1 MCNLSDAFMEEQ
13 YQDPEFLAWLEQKN
27 KNITEQME
35 QHHNSLQHAYDVI
48 AGEMNEILTQMEI
61 EDMEKHYD
69 HMSQWEL
76 LNEL

>member
-1 MCNLSDAFMEEQ
+1 MCNLTDSFMEEQ
-13 YQDPEFLAWLEQKN
+13 YQDPEFLSWLEQKN

-35 QHHNSLQHAYDVI
+35 YHYNSLQHAYDVI

-76 LNEL
+76 LDEL